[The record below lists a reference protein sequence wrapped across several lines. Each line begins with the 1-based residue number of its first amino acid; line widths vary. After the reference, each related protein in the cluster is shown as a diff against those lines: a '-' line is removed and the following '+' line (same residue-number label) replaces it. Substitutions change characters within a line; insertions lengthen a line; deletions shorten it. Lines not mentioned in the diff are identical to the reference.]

1 MSSIRRL
8 LAWLLIGAVFF
19 GLVMGLQSHG
29 GAVSIWWS
37 DVRIDFALSTA
48 LLLLAALALVLV
60 WLNRWWLWL
69 YGLPGRFRAY
79 RSRQRDLK
87 RVRALSDLGLDF
99 SEGRYA
105 RVLKEAAGFDRQF
118 EDVPGSRQAIMRWVN
133 AMAARAAHALS
144 DRQARDRFMDQIEDM
159 GTPGLPHPQLK
170 PLLQAEF
177 ALDEQRGEQAV
188 EILAP
193 VMKSDRK
200 HIYAMRLMLR
210 AHEQAGQWTEVLRV
224 VRLLE
229 NRKALHEVVIRK
241 TKAKA
246 FAALLTQANQQVK
259 ATQAVIDGLTRHER
273 HDPELAA
280 LAAKALLAF
289 GLQDKARALLEPALK
304 AQLDDR
310 LLEAYAECHDNPAQ
324 QYSNLESWALGQTR
338 TVALHWALGR
348 LSQAQG
354 LWGKA
359 HVHLEHALDLRP
371 SLKICLALG
380 ETAHEMGD
388 EEKALAYWRR
398 ASEMLR

>member
-1 MSSIRRL
+1 
-8 LAWLLIGAVFF
+8 
-19 GLVMGLQSHG
+19 
-29 GAVSIWWS
+29 
-37 DVRIDFALSTA
+37 
-48 LLLLAALALVLV
+48 
-60 WLNRWWLWL
+60 
-69 YGLPGRFRAY
+69 RAY

-87 RVRALSDLGLDF
+87 RVRALSELGLDF

-118 EDVPGSRQAIMRWVN
+118 EDVRGSRQAIMRWVN

>member
-304 AQLDDR
+304 ARLDDR

>member
-60 WLNRWWLWL
+60 WLNRWWLWV

-304 AQLDDR
+304 SQLDDR
-310 LLEAYAECHDNPAQ
+310 LLEAYAECHDDPAQ
-324 QYSNLESWALGQTR
+324 QYSNLEAWALGQTR
-338 TVALHWALGR
+338 TVTLHWALGR

>member
-60 WLNRWWLWL
+60 WLNRWWLWV

-159 GTPGLPHPQLK
+159 DTPGLPHPQLK

-304 AQLDDR
+304 SQLDDR
-310 LLEAYAECHDNPAQ
+310 LLEAYAECHDDPAQ
-324 QYSNLESWALGQTR
+324 QYSNLEAWALGQTR
-338 TVALHWALGR
+338 TVTLHWALGR

>member
-210 AHEQAGQWTEVLRV
+210 AHEQAGQWSEVLRV

-229 NRKALHEVVIRK
+229 NRKALHEGGIRK

-310 LLEAYAECHDNPAQ
+310 LLEAYAECHDDPAQ
-324 QYSNLESWALGQTR
+324 QYSNLESWALGQNR

>member
-8 LAWLLIGAVFF
+8 LAWLLIAAVFVS
-19 GLVMGLQSHG
+19 LVLGLQSQG

-37 DVRIDFALSTA
+37 DVRVDFALSTA
-48 LLLLAALALVLV
+48 VFLMVGLAVVFV
-60 WLNRWWLWL
+60 WLNRWWSWL
-69 YGLPGRFRAY
+69 FGLAGRFRAY

-87 RVRALSDLGLDF
+87 RVRVLSDLGLDF

-105 RVLKEAAGFDRQF
+105 RVLKEAERFDRQF
-118 EDVPGSRQAIMRWVN
+118 EDVPGSRQAVMRWVH

-144 DRQARDRFMDQIEDM
+144 DRQARDGFMAQIEDM
-159 GTPGLPHPQLK
+159 GTPDLPHPQLK
-170 PLLQAEF
+170 PLLLAEF
-177 ALDEQRGEQAV
+177 ALDEQRGEEAV

-210 AHEQAGQWTEVLRV
+210 AHEQAGQWSEVLRV

-229 NRKALHEVVIRK
+229 NRKALHEVVVRK

-246 FAALLTQANQQVK
+246 FSALLKQANQQVK
-259 ATQAVIDGLTRHER
+259 ATQAVIDGLSRQER
-273 HDPELAA
+273 HDPELMA
-280 LAAKALLAF
+280 LAARALLAF
-289 GLQDKARALLEPALK
+289 GLQGKARALLEPALK
-304 AQLDDR
+304 TQLDDR
-310 LLEAYAECHDNPAQ
+310 LLQAYAECHDDPAQ
-324 QYSNLESWALGQTR
+324 QYNSLEKWASGQTR

-359 HVHLEHALDLRP
+359 HVHLEHALELRP